1 MYKNMMLSLCA
12 GVLCFCMLFSTPVSA
27 GGYTDIESSAYA
39 SSIRLLSALGVLTGQ
54 DELTFAPDRN
64 VTRAEF
70 AAMLCR
76 LYPRIE
82 INAAS
87 TVFADVPADYWAANE
102 IGTINRLQIMNGT
115 DNGMFLPEQNITLN
129 EAAKTMVVMA
139 GYDQLASIKGGYPT
153 GYFLVA
159 NNKKILRGV
168 NGLGDMPVTRAV
180 AAKLL
185 NNMLQIPALEVNK
198 FGMDITYQESSLH
211 TNFYTFLGIEK
222 GTGIVEA
229 TEITSLSTPNR
240 GRKNTVMINGVLYNV
255 GETDAAQYLGMTVDF
270 YYQYDEMDLQ
280 ELRFVQIS
288 DVKNTS
294 LTLEADSII
303 SYSDRVYSYEGDDDG
318 DVTEARLADDF
329 RLIYNGRACADDFN
343 ADYMKPLDGTVR
355 LVDYNGDGRYDV
367 VFVEDYE
374 TIVVGGID
382 TDNKTIYDINDP
394 TKKIVLNDNASLL
407 TVVLKDAEGNPFP
420 LEKLAKNNVV
430 SVIKNGDYA
439 SLVVSQKQV
448 SGTLEQFG
456 KDEGT
461 TWYQIGG
468 TIYEPT
474 NELITSGLPEA
485 RAGDNLTLYL
495 NHNDKI
501 ARIAIDTG
509 AGEIGFLAQKSME
522 NTRADSGIYLRI
534 FTADGEMKD
543 FQARKIRWNGSSG
556 KLDATE
562 LYNKIPT
569 YTLVEYSVNT
579 EGEITALSIPDA
591 MEQAADGQL
600 FLRSKGNYHVYKSR
614 AKTFGGKENLMGDC
628 VIFSV
633 PSEQNVTEKDEYQIL
648 TPADLV
654 DGTYYSYDAYGTS
667 KERVTAQYILMVG
680 QGDAQITG
688 DTGFSIVTRVTQTID
703 EEGINTYKLTLLSSS
718 GESSVI
724 VKDPKLVSHNSTTV
738 LGKNISIDEGDIV
751 RCAINNRGQ
760 VIEIEL
766 AYDLE
771 TNTYIDRSDSARYD
785 TKLRTMF
792 GYVGE
797 IEDTVFQLLRIP
809 EDANGKPDANASPE
823 LIELCTTD
831 GARIYVYDSEK
842 PKGKVRTGTYT
853 DLLSYRQA
861 GAKCSK
867 VFIHLRAAV
876 PQTIVVYK

>member
-27 GGYTDIESSAYA
+27 GGYTDIESSEYA
-39 SSIRLLSALGVLTGQ
+39 PSIRLLSALGVLTGQ

-76 LYPRIE
+76 LYPSID

-87 TVFADVPADYWAANE
+87 TGFADVPADYWAANE

-115 DNGMFLPEQNITLN
+115 DDGMFLPEQNITLN
-129 EAAKTMVVMA
+129 EAAKTLVVMA

-185 NNMLQIPALEVNK
+185 NNMLQIPALEINK

-229 TEITSLSTPNR
+229 TEITSLSTPNS
-240 GRKNTVMINGVLYNV
+240 GRKNTVVIDGVLYNV

-270 YYQYDEMDLQ
+270 YYQYDEMELQ

-303 SYSDRVYSYEGDDDG
+303 SYSDRVYSYEGGDDG
-318 DVTEARLADDF
+318 DITEALLADDF

-394 TKKIVLNDNASLL
+394 TKKIVLNDNASRL

-439 SLVVSQKQV
+439 SLVVSQKP
-448 SGTLEQFG
+448 SS
-456 KDEGT
+456 
-461 TWYQIGG
+461 IR
-468 TIYEPT
+468 
-474 NELITSGLPEA
+474 EL
-485 RAGDNLTLYL
+485 
-495 NHNDKI
+495 
-501 ARIAIDTG
+501 
-509 AGEIGFLAQKSME
+509 
-522 NTRADSGIYLRI
+522 
-534 FTADGEMKD
+534 
-543 FQARKIRWNGSSG
+543 W
-556 KLDATE
+556 
-562 LYNKIPT
+562 
-569 YTLVEYSVNT
+569 
-579 EGEITALSIPDA
+579 
-591 MEQAADGQL
+591 
-600 FLRSKGNYHVYKSR
+600 
-614 AKTFGGKENLMGDC
+614 
-628 VIFSV
+628 
-633 PSEQNVTEKDEYQIL
+633 
-648 TPADLV
+648 
-654 DGTYYSYDAYGTS
+654 
-667 KERVTAQYILMVG
+667 
-680 QGDAQITG
+680 
-688 DTGFSIVTRVTQTID
+688 
-703 EEGINTYKLTLLSSS
+703 
-718 GESSVI
+718 
-724 VKDPKLVSHNSTTV
+724 
-738 LGKNISIDEGDIV
+738 
-751 RCAINNRGQ
+751 
-760 VIEIEL
+760 
-766 AYDLE
+766 
-771 TNTYIDRSDSARYD
+771 
-785 TKLRTMF
+785 
-792 GYVGE
+792 
-797 IEDTVFQLLRIP
+797 
-809 EDANGKPDANASPE
+809 
-823 LIELCTTD
+823 
-831 GARIYVYDSEK
+831 
-842 PKGKVRTGTYT
+842 
-853 DLLSYRQA
+853 
-861 GAKCSK
+861 
-867 VFIHLRAAV
+867 
-876 PQTIVVYK
+876 